1 VQGLW
6 HRYSEGAYSYRRLK
20 SILLYFEPQSGLASQ
35 AASEMRCVHCVTQA
49 LLVLIRISQSKLVQ
63 MTSPAEPSST
73 TGWNRCQS
81 SLDACIIPSNMATTR
96 KDRLDL
102 QPAHLICLHLSH
114 FPQSRALP
122 YSLSDPSHTPAG
134 KCPGVC
140 KHYPPLTSVRF
151 AAEQATGK
159 GGWTYFGT
167 EPDSVDIEGVED
179 VGPTD
184 AVGRGA
190 GLEVAGRGGMGALAF
205 GCRGGAAHC
214 MSRMPHGVRG
224 DIDGSDRSLTDLA
237 VRSSRVR
244 LEIVGHQYCSITESE
259 LEKSVRMRISSL
271 KAVMQSNPFTVVT
284 GKIR

>member
-114 FPQSRALP
+114 FLQSRALP
-122 YSLSDPSHTPAG
+122 YSLSDPSHTPGGNARA
-134 KCPGVC
+134 CVSTI
-140 KHYPPLTSVRF
+140 HRSRQSDLPLSKRQGR
-151 AAEQATGK
+151 ADG
-159 GGWTYFGT
+159 TYFGT